1 MTFEVDDKKLPGH
14 ATFVRVNLAHQLKE
28 KKGEKF
34 LLLNI
39 PPCRQSTTLVFFQVV
54 KNHVTKRTIFNR
66 IHATQSYSQGF
77 FCCYFT
83 QIVCMTKQ
91 KVLILPFLH
100 QLCTQV
106 HSSPWR
112 RLTLR
117 KSQREVQQPA
127 RRLARWRLNKRND
140 DWCVNEKEN
149 WVIKMPLILHVTSLP
164 DVDNT
169 TFLFSDGGAS
179 YR

>member
-1 MTFEVDDKKLPGH
+1 MVSMTFEVDDKKLPGH

-77 FCCYFT
+77 FFA
-83 QIVCMTKQ
+83 
-91 KVLILPFLH
+91 ILL
-100 QLCTQV
+100 
-106 HSSPWR
+106 
-112 RLTLR
+112 
-117 KSQREVQQPA
+117 KSYA
-127 RRLARWRLNKRND
+127 
-140 DWCVNEKEN
+140 
-149 WVIKMPLILHVTSLP
+149 
-164 DVDNT
+164 
-169 TFLFSDGGAS
+169 
-179 YR
+179 